1 MVLNVRASFSK
12 PQHKKIRLNFCLV
25 VVEGEEEEKR
35 IYGIQKFF
43 NERCYAFGK
52 KPLYFFKTIFLEH
65 PKKGF

>member
-52 KPLYFFKTIFLEH
+52 KPLYFFKPFFLNSQ
-65 PKKGF
+65 KKVF